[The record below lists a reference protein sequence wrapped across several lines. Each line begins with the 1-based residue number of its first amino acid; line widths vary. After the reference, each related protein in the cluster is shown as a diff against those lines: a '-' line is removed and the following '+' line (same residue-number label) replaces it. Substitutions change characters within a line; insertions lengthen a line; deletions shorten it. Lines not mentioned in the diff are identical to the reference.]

1 MFIRKTLFIVAATLM
16 LGGHATA
23 QNDTDKLREIEARE
37 AEAQKAMREAEK
49 QLDEAARRIAEL
61 SNDRLAALGEAQRWR
76 YEFGDRPRLGVNIEN
91 DGSMVP
97 VEGVRIISVSP
108 GSAAD
113 EAGLRVGDIITA
125 VNDEPMSGDSTQ
137 EANMKLLDF
146 MAGVEEGD
154 KLDVEYMRGS
164 KVGTIEVEPRAVSVN
179 TFAFGGPGVTMP
191 DVHVSPGSP
200 QRFVFSFPGA
210 RGAWSDLELVEL
222 NEGLGRYFG
231 TDKGLLVISA
241 PESNAFKLQDGDVI
255 QSIDGRDP
263 TSVNHCMR
271 ILTSYQPGEKL
282 VLNIMRDKKQQ
293 EIEVE
298 VPDDRTSS
306 LFRSVRPLRPASAP
320 APVAPP
326 APPQPAERT

>member
-1 MFIRKTLFIVAATLM
+1 MFIRKTLFIVAATLAF
-16 LGGHATA
+16 GGHALA
-23 QNDTDKLREIEARE
+23 QNDSDKLREIEARE
-37 AEAQKAMREAEK
+37 AEAQQAMREAEK
-49 QLDEAARRIAEL
+49 QIEEAARRIAEL

-91 DGSMVP
+91 DGSTVP

-125 VNDEPMSGDSTQ
+125 VNDEPMSGDSTK

-154 KLDVEYMRGS
+154 KLDVEYLRDG
-164 KVGTIEVEPRAVSVN
+164 KVGSIEIEPRVVTVSA
-179 TFAFGGPGVTMP
+179 FAFGGPGMAVPEM
-191 DVHVSPGSP
+191 HVSPDA
-200 QRFVFSFPGA
+200 QRYFFSFPGGRA
-210 RGAWSDLELVEL
+210 AWSDLELVQL

-271 ILTSYQPGEKL
+271 ILKSYQPGETL
-282 VLNIMRDKKQQ
+282 VLNIMRDKQEQ

-298 VPDDRTSS
+298 VPDDRTSM
-306 LFRSVRPLRPASAP
+306 LLRELRPVRPASAP
-320 APVAPP
+320 LPVEPPQPP
-326 APPQPAERT
+326 APAERT